1 MFSELPSRN
10 SLFIHNQALCLCIQM
25 RLLIA
30 YPDPSALPELF
41 KILQVEEY
49 SCNVTH
55 RYSEV
60 EEWMSLYEFDCIILS
75 DEWKEEG
82 VLRLLDMLERNN
94 KTDGVIII
102 STNQQSEHRVKLL
115 DHGAD
120 DVLSFP
126 FEESEL
132 KARIRAVIRRKK
144 FNTKNK
150 LYFANLVI
158 DFQTKS
164 VKVWDRSVNLT
175 KKEYEILL
183 FLISRKN
190 NVSSKT
196 ELSEYLWGG
205 EVEELDSFNIL
216 FAHLKNLRKKLSSA
230 KAEVEIKNHYGIGY
244 QIIEL

>member
-1 MFSELPSRN
+1 
-10 SLFIHNQALCLCIQM
+10 M

-30 YPDPSALPELF
+30 YPDSSTLPDIS
-41 KILQVEEY
+41 KIFQVEEY
-49 SCNVTH
+49 SCTLTH
-55 RYSEV
+55 RYNEA
-60 EEWMSLYEFDCIILS
+60 EEWLSLYEYDCILLS
-75 DEWKEEG
+75 DEWKEQG
-82 VLRLLDMLERNN
+82 VLRLLDLLERNN

-102 STNQQSEHRVKLL
+102 STNQQSEQRVKLL

-126 FEESEL
+126 FEDSEL
-132 KARIRAVIRRKK
+132 LARIRAVIRRKK
-144 FNTKNK
+144 FNTKTK

-164 VKVWDRSVNLT
+164 VKVWDTPVNLT

-183 FLISRKN
+183 FLISKKN
-190 NVSSKT
+190 IVSSKT

-216 FAHLKNLRKKLSSA
+216 FAHLKNLRKKLSTA